1 MRKPSTKKIA
11 KRLDELSVLRTE
23 EQVLRELRQAVIDAT
38 PEVQAYN
45 GQINALSEKM
55 AALTTRIKEDVLRL
69 EESVKGQ
76 WLQAVLAKGRTT
88 WDTKKLE
95 GYAIAH
101 PEIERFKKTGN
112 PTVSIRKRKA

>member
-1 MRKPSTKKIA
+1 MRRPSTKKIA
-11 KRLDELSVLRTE
+11 QRLDELSKLRTE
-23 EQVLRELRQAVIDAT
+23 AQALQELRQATIDAM
-38 PEVQAYN
+38 PEVKAYN
-45 GQINALSEKM
+45 AQID
-55 AALTTRIKEDVLRL
+55 ALTAKISALTAKIKDDVLRL

-112 PTVSIRKRKA
+112 PTVSIRKVK